1 MGEQQ
6 REAGEDVSQLVL
18 EGGVSEGPD
27 AEEFHHDLGVLSQ
40 QQQNCSCFFS
50 FVVLLVV
57 MVVDLVVKIIVRDE
71 GVLRVPLIRHLEP
84 GVCLTLGGSL
94 EAARQV
100 GFKRHSGP
108 GKKKTGLKKK
118 TEL

>member
-18 EGGVSEGPD
+18 EGGVSVVPD

-40 QQQNCSCFFS
+40 QQQNCSCFFA
-50 FVVLLVV
+50 FVVLAVV
-57 MVVDLVVKIIVRDE
+57 VVLHLFVEVVVLGE
-71 GVLRVPLIRHLEP
+71 GVLGVPLIRHLEP

-108 GKKKTGLKKK
+108 GKKKKGLKEK